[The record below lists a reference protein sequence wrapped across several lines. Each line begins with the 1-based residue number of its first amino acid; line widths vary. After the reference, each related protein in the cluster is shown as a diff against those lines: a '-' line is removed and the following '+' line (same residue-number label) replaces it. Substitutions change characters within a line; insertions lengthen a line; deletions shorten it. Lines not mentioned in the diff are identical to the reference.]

1 MPPTC
6 DFLSDVF
13 THITK
18 WSSRDNRTNMNI
30 HWLLLY
36 RHTSH
41 IFNAHKLRALK
52 LGGKCL
58 LAVNIL
64 WDTEVGGSESLGH
77 ATCRWPE
84 LQCACFVCSYV
95 TPTLGS
101 RHSEHTH
108 SSLSALCCVNSS
120 SACIRYR
127 IRGRNTLNQTSQRT
141 LLQARG
147 LYCVTTWWNMVWP
160 GNSNAGISLH
170 YA

>member
-1 MPPTC
+1 
-6 DFLSDVF
+6 
-13 THITK
+13 
-18 WSSRDNRTNMNI
+18 MNI
-30 HWLLLY
+30 HWLLPY

-41 IFNAHKLRALK
+41 IFNAHKLWALK
-52 LGGKCL
+52 LGGRCL

-84 LQCACFVCSYV
+84 LQCACFVCSHV

-147 LYCVTTWWNMVWP
+147 FTVWP
-160 GNSNAGISLH
+160 HGETWFGQETPVLGFHSTMPKWISNSH
-170 YA
+170 P